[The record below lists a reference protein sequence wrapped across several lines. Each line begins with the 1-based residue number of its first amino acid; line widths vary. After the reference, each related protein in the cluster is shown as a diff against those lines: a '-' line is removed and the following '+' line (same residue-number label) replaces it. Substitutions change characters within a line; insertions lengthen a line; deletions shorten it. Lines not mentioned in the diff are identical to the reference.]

1 MAFNFMSFLGGAAGA
16 GSDYIDTKNAADAAA
31 VLTKEQRQWQIATE
45 SRADS
50 RAKRAKRDSEQEALD
65 SLIEEAS
72 FYFDPED
79 MKKMQGLGKTKL
91 SASIAQA
98 KELNKYGIYGKDLF
112 KLPSINGPDDMPKAT
127 DVSKTLPITSGSFA
141 AIPTGTDEF
150 KGNFEQYQVHLH
162 EKIRLSKT
170 QKEKDNATSKLIEI
184 QNLQK
189 KDTEGNYKDNAITV
203 ATKNVDSLV
212 DSYFNDESRIELSPT
227 GEYLNRIGGN
237 EPAGFQI
244 EGKALK
250 SIRSNDSYKDDS
262 VLQGILQDK
271 EQNLES
277 RVTNYANNA
286 IYAYQKYTTEVAKL
300 NTMPDSKE
308 QQDKV
313 AMLESSKKS
322 FVPLDPANPITI
334 EDIIN
339 GAHRN
344 YERNT
349 VIQVQDKSGEYG
361 FVITTGNGVIKLQ
374 GDI

>member
-1 MAFNFMSFLGGAAGA
+1 MAFNLMSFLGGAAGA
-16 GSDYIDTKNAADAAA
+16 GSDYIDTKNEAAA
-31 VLTKEQRQWQIATE
+31 AAKLTKEQRQWQIATE

-112 KLPSINGPDDMPKAT
+112 KLPSINGPDDMPNAT

-141 AIPTGTDEF
+141 AIPTDTDIF
-150 KGNFEQYQVHLH
+150 KGSYEQYQVYLH
-162 EKIRLSKT
+162 QKIERANT
-170 QKEKDNATSKLIEI
+170 PKEKDKFTSKLIEI
-184 QNLQK
+184 QNLEK
-189 KDTEGNYKDNAITV
+189 KDEEGNYKDNAITI
-203 ATKNVDSLV
+203 ATKNVDTLV
-212 DSYFNDESRIELSPT
+212 DSYFKDENRIELSPT
-227 GEYLNRIGGN
+227 GEYLKRIGGN

-250 SIRSNDSYKDDS
+250 SIVSNDSYKDDS

-271 EQNLES
+271 QQNLES
-277 RVTNYANNA
+277 RVANYASNA

-339 GAHRN
+339 GAYRN

-374 GDI
+374 GDT